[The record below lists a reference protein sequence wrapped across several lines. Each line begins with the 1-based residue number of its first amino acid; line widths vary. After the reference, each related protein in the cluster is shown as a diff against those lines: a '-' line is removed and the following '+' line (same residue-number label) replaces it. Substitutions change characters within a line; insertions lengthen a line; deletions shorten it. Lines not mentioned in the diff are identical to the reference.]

1 MWRTGRASTPLEDV
15 NRAVKYSEQGGEG
28 EVHSGGE
35 EDAHMQDDIK
45 TIYGEEKD
53 RWKRNKAIKGY
64 KGTALACPVF
74 DDHIEKELAE
84 HIKAQAA

>member
-1 MWRTGRASTPLEDV
+1 
-15 NRAVKYSEQGGEG
+15 
-28 EVHSGGE
+28 
-35 EDAHMQDDIK
+35 MQDDIK